1 MTDLKNE
8 DFSEKYLDIVKGE
21 LASLNLTRIL
31 DKEEFHV
38 KQYVDSLLPYME
50 LSNIRDLLEESEM
63 VVDLGCGGGFPL
75 LPMAHH
81 FPENFFVGIDARD
94 KKIAAVNLIA
104 EQMGLYNAKA
114 AHARFEQILFD
125 IPCFITSK
133 AVGKIKPILECLNLE
148 AESYFLFYKGPGVY
162 EQEKIPSNCKGW
174 KLIDEQKLSLASEY
188 QRTYFL
194 YHFVP
199 RGTVKK
205 KKNLV
210 NLTHLI

>member
-1 MTDLKNE
+1 MNKINE
-8 DFSEKYLDIVKGE
+8 SFSEQYLHIAKGE

-31 DKEEFHV
+31 ELDEFHV
-38 KQYVDSLLPYME
+38 KQYLDSLLPFLEIPKYVE
-50 LSNIRDLLEESEM
+50 LMQEQEM

-75 LPMAHH
+75 LPLAHH
-81 FPENFFVGIDARD
+81 YPEQFYLGIDARE
-94 KKIAAVNLIA
+94 KKTAAVNLIA
-104 EQMGLYNAKA
+104 EQMELENAKA

-133 AVGKIKPILECLNLE
+133 AVGKMKPILECLNLE

-162 EQEKIPSNCKGW
+162 EQEKIPANCKGW
-174 KLIDEQKLSLASEY
+174 KLIDEQKLSLANEY
-188 QRTYFL
+188 ERTYFL
-194 YHFVP
+194 FHFVP